1 MLMGMTVYNPE
12 KGRLE
17 TVAMELTPEN
27 TTWFDNCRASGDIA
41 MITDFDGD
49 LLVSENNRN
58 YPVRIY
64 NTSRESICCDRKKAK
79 ELLRRF
85 LV

>member
-1 MLMGMTVYNPE
+1 MELTVYNPA

-17 TVAMELTPEN
+17 TVAVELTPEN
-27 TTWFDNCRASGDIA
+27 TTWFDNCRASDDIA

-58 YPVRIY
+58 YPVRIPS
-64 NTSRESICCDRKKAK
+64 TTRESIGYDPKKAK
-79 ELLRRF
+79 QLQRRF
-85 LV
+85 LL